1 MLHIHSRRAPK
12 LAANFLGLIASGLF
26 FAGCT
31 LSASYEDHVIGDF
44 GHIEVRRSKPQVN
57 GFVVGVPH
65 GATEPDAIDYAK
77 TISDATG
84 SGIVIASGLKSKQIA
99 VAQPLLHNSPI
110 AWSSTASKR
119 PRSIY
124 SDF

>member
-1 MLHIHSRRAPK
+1 MLHTHGCRAPS
-12 LAANFLGLIASGLF
+12 LAVKFLVLFASALF
-26 FAGCT
+26 FPGCMLPT
-31 LSASYEDHVIGDF
+31 SYENHVIGDF

-84 SGIVIASGLKSKQIA
+84 AGIVIASGFKSKQIA

-110 AWSSTASKR
+110 SWGSTASMR

-124 SDF
+124 